1 MNIMNAFPTP
11 VGFFDVIDGANISND
26 VSSLNKGLTDFIYSI
41 KHEDSP
47 QRSMFGG
54 YHTNEDLLS
63 RDNHYIQQFHKLI
76 TSRLKEYYKK
86 NFDAEMG
93 PNTKMV
99 SWGMIY
105 GKNHHS
111 VTHNHAGADLSSAYY
126 CKVPSNLNGIEGN
139 FVVGDPRPAA
149 KYDRNYRK
157 GSSLSILPKEGL
169 GIIFPGWL
177 EHHTIPHNSDEDR
190 ICITTNV
197 FIDHGTFFK

>member
-11 VGFFDVIDGANISND
+11 VGFFNVINGHGYGED
-26 VSSLNKGLTDFIYSI
+26 VSSLNEGLTNFIYSI

-47 QRSMFGG
+47 QRSMIGG

-63 RDNHYIQQFHKLI
+63 RDNPFIQQFHKLI
-76 TSRLKEYYKK
+76 TSRLKEYYKQ

-105 GKNHHS
+105 GKGHYS
-111 VTHNHAGADLSSAYY
+111 ATHNHAGADLSSAYY
-126 CKVPSNLNGIEGN
+126 CKVPSNLNDLEGS
-139 FVVGDPRPAA
+139 FVINDPRPAA
-149 KYDRNYRK
+149 KFDKNYTK
-157 GSSLSILPKEGL
+157 FSSLPQTIKEGT

>member
-1 MNIMNAFPTP
+1 MNIMNSFPTP

-54 YHTNEDLLS
+54 YHTNEDLLK
-63 RDNHYIQQFHKLI
+63 RDNQYILKFHKLI
-76 TSRLKEYYKK
+76 TSRLKEYYKQ

-105 GKNHHS
+105 GKGHHS

-126 CKVPSNLNGIEGN
+126 CKVPSNLNDLEGN
-139 FVVGDPRPAA
+139 LVINDPRPAA
-149 KYDRNYRK
+149 KFDKSYAK
-157 GSSLSILPKEGL
+157 FSSLSLKIKEGS
-169 GIIFPGWL
+169 GDIFPGWL
-177 EHHTIPHNSDEDR
+177 EHHTTPHNSDEDR

>member
-1 MNIMNAFPTP
+1 MNIMNVFPTP
-11 VGFFDVIDGANISND
+11 VGFFDIKDNT
-26 VSSLNKGLTDFIYSI
+26 SLNKGLTEFLYSI
-41 KHEDSP
+41 RHEDSP
-47 QRSMFGG
+47 NRSMFGG

-63 RDNHYIQQFHKLI
+63 RDNTFIKQFHKLI
-76 TSRLKEYYKK
+76 TSHIKEYYSK
-86 NFDAEMG
+86 NFSGEMG

-105 GKNHHS
+105 GKGHHS
-111 VTHNHAGADLSSAYY
+111 VMHNHAGADLSSAYY
-126 CKVPSNLNGIEGN
+126 CKVPSNLNNLEGN
-139 FVVGDPRPAA
+139 FVMNDPRAA
-149 KYDRNYRK
+149 ARYDKNYTNF
-157 GSSLSILPKEGL
+157 SSFPIQPKEGT